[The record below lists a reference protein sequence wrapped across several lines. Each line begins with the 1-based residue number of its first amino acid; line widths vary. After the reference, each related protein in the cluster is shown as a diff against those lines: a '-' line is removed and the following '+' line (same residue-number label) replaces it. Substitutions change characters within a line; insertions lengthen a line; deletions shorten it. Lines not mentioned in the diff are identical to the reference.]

1 MSVNT
6 TEGTSKYGGQ
16 WKAEDGPPRSSP
28 AEPLGRMLM
37 RWATRASVV
46 GMVLSL
52 ALHLVMLVVGG
63 YVRLGWVGGHGKP
76 DAPVEVATITG
87 TELSAMEETDL
98 NSATPGVEDSK
109 AMDVETHV
117 KIDLPGGSGMSDT
130 GDLGALGDGLG
141 GAGNGTGIGLGDGA
155 GGGGAGTAKF
165 FNVETRGRRFAY
177 IVDTSGSMAGPKLD
191 GLKRELSSSIDALP
205 ESVQFIVVA
214 FNSDATAVTGERWR
228 DATAKNKSEAIRAIM
243 KLEAYGGT
251 EPLPGFS
258 IAMGRMRPRPDVV
271 YFLTDGVF
279 APDDADRIVTLCRN
293 GGNVPVHAMTFV
305 ERDGEM
311 LLRKIAKDTDGTY
324 THVPAANR

>member
-6 TEGTSKYGGQ
+6 TEGQSVNGGRGNGG
-16 WKAEDGPPRSSP
+16 AGAAVAST
-28 AEPLGRMLM
+28 EPIGRVVM
-37 RWATRASVV
+37 RWLTRASVV
-46 GMVLSL
+46 GMALSL
-52 ALHLVMLVVGG
+52 VIHLVMLVLGG
-63 YVRLGWVGGHGKP
+63 YVHLGGIAGHGKP

-141 GAGNGTGIGLGDGA
+141 GAGSGTGIGLGDGA

-165 FNVETRGRRFAY
+165 FNVETRGQRFAF

-205 ESVQFIVVA
+205 ETVQFIVVA

-228 DATAKNKSEAIRAIM
+228 EATAKNKNEAIRAIM

-279 APDDADRIVTLCRN
+279 AIDDADRIITLCKN
-293 GGNVPVHAMTFV
+293 GGKAPVHAMTFV

-311 LLRKIAKDTDGTY
+311 LLRKIAKDTGGTY
-324 THVPAANR
+324 THIPGANR